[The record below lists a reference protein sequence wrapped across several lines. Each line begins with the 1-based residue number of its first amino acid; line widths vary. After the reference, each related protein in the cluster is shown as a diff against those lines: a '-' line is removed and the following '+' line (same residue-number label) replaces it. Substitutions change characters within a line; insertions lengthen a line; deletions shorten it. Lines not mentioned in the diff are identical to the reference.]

1 MALRTAHTP
10 QQLAY
15 LGDAVWSLHVRCK
28 YLSPPKVFASY
39 RGAAERHT
47 SAARQSAYLD
57 CLLSSGWQLSPAE
70 AELLGWSQRVQGG
83 GAGGGAA
90 AGAAV
95 AAPNSA
101 AADGNV
107 GGGGEGPDGAGGPGG
122 GTEAAAGGR
131 AAGVCGRAGPGR
143 RGGRGGRG
151 RGLAAAGTGDGRL
164 KFRGRFT
171 SAGGQQDA
179 YRRATAFEAVLGHLS
194 LSDPPRLQQLLTALE
209 PHMEQVDGGEEGRQ

>member
-28 YLSPPKVFASY
+28 YLAPPKVFAAY

-57 CLLSSGWQLSPAE
+57 CLLASGWQLSAAE
-70 AELLGWSQRVQGG
+70 VELLGWSQRVQGG
-83 GAGGGAA
+83 GGSGGGGATAPA
-90 AGAAV
+90 AAAAAV
-95 AAPNSA
+95 APA
-101 AADGNV
+101 
-107 GGGGEGPDGAGGPGG
+107 GGTEVAGPGG
-122 GTEAAAGGR
+122 GAGAAAGGR
-131 AAGVCGRAGPGR
+131 GPGGWAGQGG

-151 RGLAAAGTGDGRL
+151 RGTAAGDGRL
-164 KFRGRFT
+164 KFRGQYT

-194 LSDPPRLQQLLTALE
+194 LADPSRLQQLLTALE
-209 PHMEQVDGGEEGRQ
+209 PYMEQVDSAEAARQ

>member
-28 YLSPPKVFASY
+28 YLAPPKVFAAY
-39 RGAAERHT
+39 RGSAERHT

-57 CLLSSGWQLSPAE
+57 CLLSSGWQLSPVE

-83 GAGGGAA
+83 GSGGGGASA
-90 AGAAV
+90 SVASTGAA
-95 AAPNSA
+95 AT
-101 AADGNV
+101 
-107 GGGGEGPDGAGGPGG
+107 GGGGEGGTAGLSS
-122 GTEAAAGGR
+122 GTEASAGS
-131 AAGVCGRAGPGR
+131 RAGQGG

-151 RGLAAAGTGDGRL
+151 RGAAGAAAAAGDGRL
-164 KFRGRFT
+164 KFRGRYT

-194 LSDPPRLQQLLTALE
+194 LSDPGRLQQLLEVLE
-209 PHMEQVDGGEEGRQ
+209 PHMAEVDRSAKDQETGGRR